1 MCLLF
6 QFRVAMFFV
15 PRRSYFLL
23 VLLIVSCFGSVTF
36 AQIVGSEQELLG
48 QLEKA
53 KKVGSKG
60 DVIGATTNL
69 GKWYTQHDKYG
80 KGLTYLLKAK
90 QLNPE
95 DSAQYTI
102 YYAGFASLF
111 REIGAYNASIEYEK
125 KILNQETDP
134 SHLGAYFSAANIA
147 IQYGYLN
154 EPDSA
159 LHYFD
164 LQLEI
169 SKKMD
174 DYIAVA
180 SSKNNK
186 GIAYFDKKDYV
197 NALQMF
203 NEALAMLDQYKS
215 SRSRYF
221 EDEKVTFRYRVLEN
235 KGRCLF
241 FMKNYPEAIA
251 ILEQTTA
258 LMDPGVVNENR
269 HALISAYVQTNQLGK
284 AGVLLNSLAKGIN
297 KKPTKEQVLFVQ
309 MKIEL
314 AIRNNNLAEIKHYQN
329 EMTRLLKQVE
339 MEHQI
344 SGNRM
349 SELVSRYLIWESE
362 GIIRNETNQKKFYQ
376 NELKLEET
384 KNSFFIFFLIV
395 ILLSFGFSGFL
406 YTQIVKNKRRKLALD
421 KERLVLTNERNQMKI
436 RLQEQSLTE
445 FAIDFNKN
453 IEYESLIID
462 KLRQITQLKNQ
473 NISAEISTLIA
484 ELKQKQHI
492 DKRAEDLA
500 IESQNLLAGF
510 RYELQQKHPDLNKSD
525 IQLCYLLRLELSN
538 KEIAVIKN
546 VAPTSMKIFKN
557 RLKHKLG
564 LDSEDSLT
572 DYLKSINSKV

>member
-1 MCLLF
+1 MNFIPIRNYC
-6 QFRVAMFFV
+6 
-15 PRRSYFLL
+15 LL
-23 VLLIVSCFGSVTF
+23 VLLMFSCMGSLAV
-36 AQIVGSEQELLG
+36 AQISGTERELLSEI
-48 QLEKA
+48 EKA
-53 KKVGSKG
+53 KKSGSKG
-60 DVIGATTNL
+60 QIIVTTTDL
-69 GKWYTQHDKYG
+69 GKWYTQNKKYG

-125 KILNQETDP
+125 KILRLDDGA
-134 SHLGAYFSAANIA
+134 HLLGKYFSAANIA
-147 IQYGYLN
+147 IQYNYLN

-159 LHYFD
+159 LHYFN

-169 SKKMD
+169 SEKMK
-174 DYIAVA
+174 DYIAIA

-186 GIAYFDKKDYV
+186 GIAYFEKKDYV
-197 NALQMF
+197 SALRMF
-203 NEALAMLDQYKS
+203 NESLGIVQHNSQKE
-215 SRSRYF
+215 SRYF
-221 EDEKVTFRYRVLEN
+221 EEEKEAFRYRVLEN

-241 FMKNYPEAIA
+241 FLKKYTEAIA
-251 ILEQTTA
+251 ILESTTA
-258 LMDPGVVNENR
+258 VMDPNIVNENR
-269 HALISAYVQTNQLGK
+269 HALILAYLETNQMNK
-284 AGVLLNSLAKGIN
+284 AKAVLDGLSKGIN
-297 KKPTKEQVLFVQ
+297 DKPTKEQLLFVQ

-314 AIRNNNLAEIKHYQN
+314 AIRSNNLGEIRRYEQ
-329 EMTRLLKQVE
+329 RLNQLLNQLE
-339 MEHQI
+339 LEQQI

-362 GIIRNETNQKKFYQ
+362 GIIRNEQNQKKFYQ

-384 KNSFFIFFLIV
+384 KNSFFVFFIIGIV
-395 ILLSFGFSGFL
+395 LLFGFATFL
-406 YTQIVKNKRRKLALD
+406 YTQIVKNKRRRLALD
-421 KERLVLTNERNQMKI
+421 AERLKLVNERNEMKI
-436 RLQEQSLTE
+436 RVQEQSLTE

-492 DKRAEDLA
+492 DKRAEDLVT
-500 IESQNLLAGF
+500 ESQNLLAGF
-510 RYELQQKHPDLNKSD
+510 RNELQQKHPDLNKSD
-525 IQLCYLLRLELSN
+525 IQLCYLLRLELTN

-546 VAPTSMKIFKN
+546 VAPTSIKIFKN

-564 LDSEDSLT
+564 LEPEDSLT
-572 DYLKSINSKV
+572 EYLKSISVKV